1 MALRLAL
8 VMGIVGLVAASMV
21 LAADTPADKP
31 GTVTLVGTVLAV
43 KDANGLPLSVELV
56 TKDVVYNVFLNKEG
70 YKLADFD
77 GKEVE
82 VKGIVTTKNN
92 ENWLKVLS
100 SKEAEKPET

>member
-21 LAADTPADKP
+21 LAADMPAEKP
-31 GTVTLVGTVLAV
+31 GTVTLVGTVMAV
-43 KDANGLPLSVELV
+43 KDANGLSLSVKLA
-56 TKDVVYNVFLNKEG
+56 TKDVVYNVVLNKEG

-77 GKEVE
+77 GKEAE
-82 VKGIVTTKNN
+82 VKGIVKTKDK
-92 ENWLKVLS
+92 ENWLTVLS